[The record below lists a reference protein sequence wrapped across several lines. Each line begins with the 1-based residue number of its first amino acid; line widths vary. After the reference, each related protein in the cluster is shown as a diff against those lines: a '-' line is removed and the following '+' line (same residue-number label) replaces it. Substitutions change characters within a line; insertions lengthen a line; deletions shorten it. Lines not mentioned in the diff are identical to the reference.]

1 MSVGIVIITHGRT
14 GASLIEEARFVLGKE
29 LNDLLFLP
37 ISQPDELS
45 KSNAKIRSLLQK
57 ADAGE
62 GVLVLSDLMGASPAN
77 LVSGMLDDY
86 NAVMVTG
93 INLGMLIRICN
104 YRDQSLEQLVQ
115 SAVKGGRTAIKIY
128 QP

>member
-1 MSVGIVIITHGRT
+1 
-14 GASLIEEARFVLGKE
+14 
-29 LNDLLFLP
+29 
-37 ISQPDELS
+37 
-45 KSNAKIRSLLQK
+45 
-57 ADAGE
+57 
-62 GVLVLSDLMGASPAN
+62 MGASPVN